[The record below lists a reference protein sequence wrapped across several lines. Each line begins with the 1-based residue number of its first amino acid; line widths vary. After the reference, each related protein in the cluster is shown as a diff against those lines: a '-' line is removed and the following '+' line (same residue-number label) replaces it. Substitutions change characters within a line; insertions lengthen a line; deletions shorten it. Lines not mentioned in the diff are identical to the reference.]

1 MRVNMPSMR
10 CVRGKD
16 SWYIYISVPYVYIC
30 IIVLLM
36 NMIFHGDHF
45 LFYYTRYRIIS
56 LVSNHMAQ
64 NVTSLHFYLN
74 MILLFSSTPPIS
86 HTSPH
91 RRSTFF
97 HLTSS
102 TILANT
108 CANIHQA
115 TFNNRIPLRFDNEL
129 LIITSVS
136 PPIAI
141 PRYLLHGN
149 LNIYARVDQA
159 MTTEIQRTLSL

>member
-16 SWYIYISVPYVYIC
+16 SWYIYQCTLCIYIC

-45 LFYYTRYRIIS
+45 LLYHTRYRIIS

-64 NVTSLHFYLN
+64 HVTSLYFYLT

-91 RRSTFF
+91 RRSTLF

-108 CANIHQA
+108 CANKHQA
-115 TFNNRIPLRFDNEL
+115 PFNNRIPLRFDNEL

-149 LNIYARVDQA
+149 INIYAELPR
-159 MTTEIQRTLSL
+159 R